1 MGEEE
6 TAYDRRSAL
15 NGTSSAAKEEPLLHS
30 GAYGAEYHAG
40 RLTKRQLKYRL
51 RRRTEEVEL
60 ALQAHCD
67 EPAKFI
73 VDIATAD
80 GLMLEE
86 LGKQRPDD
94 AVLIGLDIS
103 LPLLRAHT
111 SNRILKAQADCVTIP
126 LADSTADVVIATAV
140 IEHLPDPEAMV
151 GECRRVL
158 RTGGIMILTTPDPF
172 LDHIATL
179 VGLVDD
185 PGHCSSFRLKDLKR
199 LAEMFKFD
207 VLEHKKFMFSPIG
220 FPAEKLIERIL
231 GPLGLNLLMANQLAV
246 WRKP

>member
-1 MGEEE
+1 MGKKE
-6 TAYDRRSAL
+6 TAYDRNAAA
-15 NGTSSAAKEEPLLHS
+15 NGTGSAVKEETLRS
-30 GAYGAEYHAG
+30 GAYGADYHAG

-51 RRRTEEVEL
+51 RRRTEEVNL
-60 ALQAHCD
+60 ALQAYCNK
-67 EPAKFI
+67 PAKLI
-73 VDIATAD
+73 IDIAAAD
-80 GLMLEE
+80 GLMLEDI
-86 LGKQRPDD
+86 GKQQPDD

-111 SNRILKAQADCVTIP
+111 GNRILTAQADCVAIP
-126 LADSTADVVIATAV
+126 LADSTADAVIATAV

-185 PGHCSSFRLKDLKR
+185 PGHCSGFRLKDLKR
-199 LAEMFKFD
+199 LAETFEFD

-231 GPLGLNLLMANQLAV
+231 GPVGLNLLMANQLAV
-246 WRKP
+246 WRKL